1 MAFYQRTVTPQV
13 VAMVGLPARGKS
25 YMATK
30 LCRYL
35 RWLGLNV
42 RLFNL
47 GDYRRRHA
55 SISSA
60 THDFFRSDNEYA
72 LSIRDQIALQALED
86 LDDWII
92 KGGQVA
98 FFDATNSTQAR
109 RNTIHHKIVE
119 ERQYML
125 FFVESL
131 CDDPDILDRNIK
143 EVKLT
148 GPDYQGFEPD
158 KAYEDF
164 MYRIGHY
171 EKQYQTLTEDHLS
184 YMQIYNVG
192 KRIVVHN
199 ETGPVQKRIVRFL
212 MHLNITPRT
221 VYLTRPGES
230 INNVQAILGGDS
242 DLTAGGQEYSKC
254 LSDFVSEKNLSDLRI
269 WTSSKEAAK
278 QTVAQCPGSHKEYK
292 ALDDIHAGICEGQT
306 YTEIYTNHCAQ
317 YIDTR
322 ADKFYNRWPQGE
334 CYKDVLTRLELI
346 ILKIEHSKSNL
357 LIVSHPAVLRC
368 LLGYFQEE
376 PPDRF
381 AYNINPKLQVERS
394 NVSQYLLGIAEKVA
408 ISEEVINIYDN
419 VDLLNGSGGKVKSIL
434 AMPIRN
440 KLYKVTGVA
449 TIINK
454 NSGLPFDEFDQEL
467 FEAFTIFCGLGI
479 NNTIMYSEV
488 EKAMTRQKVSLE
500 VLSDLGHFSK
510 RVPEFTSLIISFVFL
525 PQERPVPEAEHL
537 NLYSLEFND
546 FSLQP
551 DETILAAVRM
561 FEELQLTSEFN
572 IRRLVLYKFLVT
584 IKRNYRQVPYHNW
597 WHAFNVTQMMFSI
610 LINCEMTNTFSDLEV
625 LGMIVGCL
633 CHDLDHR
640 GTNNEFQKI
649 AGSNLAQLYG
659 TTSTLEYH
667 HFNQAVMILN
677 SEDHN
682 ILSSLSSEE
691 YSIVMN
697 ALKNSILATDL
708 STYFGNRSQFFMLV
722 ETKTYSWS
730 TEEHRDILRSILM
743 TSADIAASTKPWHIQ
758 YKISLLV
765 KDEFFNQGDMERNE
779 LKLQPKAM
787 MDRTKSHE
795 WPLMQY
801 KWMNDVCYPLYDALS
816 NMNPKFEILRKGV
829 LINKEEWRKLYEQ
842 SNTSNTDGIEE
853 AVK

>member
-1 MAFYQRTVTPQV
+1 MPVRNDFDDIIAVAQVINKNPDKDDGHFTEKDEKVFETYLRFVGISITNAKVVESARQEYDRNRKLLEVVHDLFEEQTSIEQV
-13 VAMVGLPARGKS
+13 VVKIMQRAQSLLKCENAAVLLIDESSSTVKF
-25 YMATK
+25 TK
-30 LCRYL
+30 LFEL
-35 RWLGLNV
+35 DS
-42 RLFNL
+42 LF
-47 GDYRRRHA
+47 
-55 SISSA
+55 
-60 THDFFRSDNEYA
+60 
-72 LSIRDQIALQALED
+72 
-86 LDDWII
+86 
-92 KGGQVA
+92 GQGSN
-98 FFDATNSTQAR
+98 NS
-109 RNTIHHKIVE
+109 
-119 ERQYML
+119 
-125 FFVESL
+125 
-131 CDDPDILDRNIK
+131 
-143 EVKLT
+143 
-148 GPDYQGFEPD
+148 
-158 KAYEDF
+158 
-164 MYRIGHY
+164 
-171 EKQYQTLTEDHLS
+171 
-184 YMQIYNVG
+184 
-192 KRIVVHN
+192 
-199 ETGPVQKRIVRFL
+199 
-212 MHLNITPRT
+212 
-221 VYLTRPGES
+221 
-230 INNVQAILGGDS
+230 
-242 DLTAGGQEYSKC
+242 
-254 LSDFVSEKNLSDLRI
+254 
-269 WTSSKEAAK
+269 
-278 QTVAQCPGSHKEYK
+278 
-292 ALDDIHAGICEGQT
+292 
-306 YTEIYTNHCAQ
+306 
-317 YIDTR
+317 
-322 ADKFYNRWPQGE
+322 
-334 CYKDVLTRLELI
+334 
-346 ILKIEHSKSNL
+346 
-357 LIVSHPAVLRC
+357 
-368 LLGYFQEE
+368 
-376 PPDRF
+376 
-381 AYNINPKLQVERS
+381 NINPKLQVERS

-500 VLSDLGHFSK
+500 VLSYHTKATDKEVQDLM
-510 RVPEFTSLIISFVFL
+510 
-525 PQERPVPEAEHL
+525 ERPVPEAEHL

>member
-381 AYNINPKLQVERS
+381 AYKY
-394 NVSQYLLGIAEKVA
+394 VSLHSV
-408 ISEEVINIYDN
+408 
-419 VDLLNGSGGKVKSIL
+419 
-434 AMPIRN
+434 
-440 KLYKVTGVA
+440 
-449 TIINK
+449 
-454 NSGLPFDEFDQEL
+454 
-467 FEAFTIFCGLGI
+467 FEIKFTSRVR
-479 NNTIMYSEV
+479 SEV
-488 EKAMTRQKVSLE
+488 QRIKL
-500 VLSDLGHFSK
+500 
-510 RVPEFTSLIISFVFL
+510 RVPSV
-525 PQERPVPEAEHL
+525 
-537 NLYSLEFND
+537 
-546 FSLQP
+546 
-551 DETILAAVRM
+551 
-561 FEELQLTSEFN
+561 
-572 IRRLVLYKFLVT
+572 
-584 IKRNYRQVPYHNW
+584 
-597 WHAFNVTQMMFSI
+597 
-610 LINCEMTNTFSDLEV
+610 
-625 LGMIVGCL
+625 
-633 CHDLDHR
+633 
-640 GTNNEFQKI
+640 
-649 AGSNLAQLYG
+649 
-659 TTSTLEYH
+659 
-667 HFNQAVMILN
+667 
-677 SEDHN
+677 ED
-682 ILSSLSSEE
+682 
-691 YSIVMN
+691 
-697 ALKNSILATDL
+697 
-708 STYFGNRSQFFMLV
+708 
-722 ETKTYSWS
+722 
-730 TEEHRDILRSILM
+730 
-743 TSADIAASTKPWHIQ
+743 
-758 YKISLLV
+758 
-765 KDEFFNQGDMERNE
+765 
-779 LKLQPKAM
+779 
-787 MDRTKSHE
+787 
-795 WPLMQY
+795 
-801 KWMNDVCYPLYDALS
+801 
-816 NMNPKFEILRKGV
+816 
-829 LINKEEWRKLYEQ
+829 
-842 SNTSNTDGIEE
+842 
-853 AVK
+853 